1 MTPTLVLTL
10 SVSLLLLFPSTLAR
24 PVAPLSGEIFGPE
37 KKITPGDPV
46 LGDQFGSNLAISG
59 NTAVVTAAIGNSL
72 SVHPSGLVYVFVR
85 GENGWVQQQRLTVP
99 EPETQNSSFGFGL
112 AIDGDT
118 IVAGDLNAVSGGAL
132 TGAAYVFQRQGTV
145 WSLQQKLIPDQG
157 GPSAQFSSYG
167 QTIAIRGDTIIIG
180 APLYSGASP
189 AAGAAFV
196 YVRSGGT
203 WTQTQKLTA
212 NDLAAE
218 AVMGVSVAI
227 SGDTAVFGAVGDSI
241 NGRNSG
247 AAYVFTRQ
255 NGVWSQQQK
264 LKAHDPSE
272 NALFG
277 QSVSASG
284 DIIVVGAPGD
294 IVGSHTFGGAYI
306 FRRGSAGWTNEKKL
320 LSRDSDAVDGYG
332 WAVAVDGNTI
342 VVGHFGDQ
350 DVAIVGGAA
359 YVYQLNGNSGWS
371 MKQKLI
377 ASDTA
382 QFHNFGFR
390 VAISGDTI
398 LIGAHGDD
406 RGGGAFD
413 DFGAAYIY
421 EALP

>member
-10 SVSLLLLFPSTLAR
+10 SVSLLLLFPSTFTK
-24 PVAPLSGEIFGPE
+24 PVAPLAGEVFGPE
-37 KKITPGDPV
+37 IKITPDDPV
-46 LGDQFGSNLAISG
+46 LGDQFGSNVAISG
-59 NTAVVTAAIGNSL
+59 NTAAVTAAIGNSF
-72 SVHPSGLVYVFVR
+72 SIHKGGLVYVFVR
-85 GENGWVQQQRLTVP
+85 GENGWVQQQKLSSD

-118 IVAGDLNAVSGGAL
+118 IVASDLNAISGGAL
-132 TGAAYVFQRQGTV
+132 TGAAYVFQRQGPV

-157 GPSAQFSSYG
+157 GPDAEFSSFG
-167 QTIAIRGDTIIIG
+167 QALAIQGDTIIVG
-180 APLYSGASP
+180 APLYNRASNS
-189 AAGAAFV
+189 AGAAFV

-203 WTQTQKLTA
+203 WTQMQKLTA
-212 NDLAAE
+212 NDMATE
-218 AVMGVSVAI
+218 AVMGVSVAL

-241 NGRNSG
+241 DGRHSG

-264 LKAHDPSE
+264 LKAHDPTE
-272 NALFG
+272 NAFFG

-294 IVGSHTFGGAYI
+294 LVGNHTSGGAYI
-306 FRRGSAGWTNEKKL
+306 FRRGNAGWTNEKKL

-332 WAVAVDGNTI
+332 WSVAVEGNTI
-342 VVGHFGDQ
+342 VVGHIGDQ
-350 DVAIVGGAA
+350 DIAIVGGAA

-371 MKQKLI
+371 LKQKLI

-390 VAISGDTI
+390 VAISGET
-398 LIGAHGDD
+398 LLVGAHGDD

>member
-10 SVSLLLLFPSTLAR
+10 SVSLLFLFPSTFAK
-24 PVAPLSGEIFGPE
+24 PVAPLAGEVFGPE
-37 KKITPGDPV
+37 IKITPDDPV
-46 LGDQFGSNLAISG
+46 MGDQFGSNLAISG
-59 NTAVVTAAIGNSL
+59 DTAAVTAAIGNSL
-72 SVHPSGLVYVFVR
+72 SIHKGGLVYVFVR
-85 GENGWVQQQRLTVP
+85 GESGWVQQQKLSG
-99 EPETQNSSFGFGL
+99 EPETQNSSFGVGL

-118 IVAGDLNAVSGGAL
+118 IVVGDQNVVSGGAL

-157 GPSAQFSSYG
+157 GPDAEFSSFG
-167 QTIAIRGDTIIIG
+167 QVIAIQDDTIIVG
-180 APLYSGASP
+180 APLYNTASNF
-189 AAGAAFV
+189 AGAAFV

-212 NDLAAE
+212 NDMAAE

-294 IVGSHTFGGAYI
+294 IVGNHTVGGAYI
-306 FRRGSAGWTNEKKL
+306 FRRGNTGWTNEKKL

-359 YVYQLNGNSGWS
+359 YVYQLNGNAGWS
-371 MKQKLI
+371 LKQKLI

-390 VAISGDTI
+390 VAIDGDTI

>member
-10 SVSLLLLFPSTLAR
+10 SVSLLLLFPTL
-24 PVAPLSGEIFGPE
+24 PNKPLAPSAGDVFGPE
-37 KKITPGDPV
+37 IKITPDDPV
-46 LGDQFGSNLAISG
+46 MGDQFGSNLAISG
-59 NTAVVTAAIGNSL
+59 NTAAVSAAIGNGFSI
-72 SVHPSGLVYVFVR
+72 HPGGLVYVFVR
-85 GENGWVQQQRLTVP
+85 GANGWVQQQKLSG
-99 EPETQNSSFGFGL
+99 EPETQNSSFGMGV

-118 IVAGDLNAVSGGAL
+118 IVVGDQNAVSGGSL

-167 QTIAIRGDTIIIG
+167 LAIAIQGDTIIVG

-189 AAGAAFV
+189 SAGAAFV

-203 WTQTQKLTA
+203 WTQTQKLNA
-212 NDLAAE
+212 NDLTPEVGFAGA
-218 AVMGVSVAI
+218 VAI

-241 NGRNSG
+241 NGRTSG
-247 AAYVFTRQ
+247 AAYVFARQ
-255 NGVWSQQQK
+255 NGTWSQQQK
-264 LKAHDPSE
+264 IKAQDPSE
-272 NALFG
+272 NASFG

-284 DIIVVGAPGD
+284 NIIVVGAPGD
-294 IVGSHTFGGAYI
+294 IVGNHT
-306 FRRGSAGWTNEKKL
+306 RGSAYIYKRGSTGWTNEKKL

-332 WAVAVDGNTI
+332 WTVAVDGNTI

-359 YVYQLNGNSGWS
+359 YVYQLSGNSGWS
-371 MKQKLI
+371 LKQKLI

-382 QFHNFGFR
+382 QFHNFGIP
-390 VAISGDTI
+390 VAIDGGTI
-398 LIGAHGDD
+398 VIGAHGDD

>member
-1 MTPTLVLTL
+1 MTPTFVLTL
-10 SVSLLLLFPSTLAR
+10 SVSLLLLFPSTFAKQVTPLA
-24 PVAPLSGEIFGPE
+24 GEVFGPE
-37 KKITPGDPV
+37 IKITPDDPV
-46 LGDQFGSNLAISG
+46 MGDQFGSNLAISG
-59 NTAVVTAAIGNSL
+59 DTAVVTAAIGNSL
-72 SVHPSGLVYVFVR
+72 SIHKGGLVYVFVR
-85 GENGWVQQQRLTVP
+85 GENGWVQQQKLSG
-99 EPETQNSSFGFGL
+99 EPETQNSSFGVGL

-118 IVAGDLNAVSGGAL
+118 IVVGDQNVVSGGAL

-157 GPSAQFSSYG
+157 GPDAEFSSFG
-167 QTIAIRGDTIIIG
+167 QAIAIQGDTIIVG
-180 APLYSGASP
+180 APLYNTASNF
-189 AAGAAFV
+189 AGAAFV
-196 YVRSGGT
+196 YVRSGDT

-212 NDLAAE
+212 NDVAAE

-255 NGVWSQQQK
+255 NGLWSQQQK

-294 IVGSHTFGGAYI
+294 IVGNHTVGAAYI
-306 FRRGSAGWTNEKKL
+306 FRRGNAGWTNEKKL

-332 WAVAVDGNTI
+332 WTVAVDGNTI

-371 MKQKLI
+371 LKQKLI

-390 VAISGDTI
+390 VAISGETI

>member
-1 MTPTLVLTL
+1 MTPTFVLTL
-10 SVSLLLLFPSTLAR
+10 SVSLLLLFPSTFAK
-24 PVAPLSGEIFGPE
+24 PPLGGEVFGPE
-37 KKITPGDPV
+37 IKITPGDPV
-46 LGDQFGSNLAISG
+46 MGDQFGSNLAISG
-59 NTAVVTAAIGNSL
+59 DTAAVTAAIGNSF
-72 SVHPSGLVYVFVR
+72 SIHKGGLVYVFVR
-85 GENGWVQQQRLTVP
+85 GESGWVQQQKLSG
-99 EPETQNSSFGFGL
+99 EPETQNSSFGVGL

-118 IVAGDLNAVSGGAL
+118 IVVGDQNVVSGGAL

-157 GPSAQFSSYG
+157 GPDAEFGSFG
-167 QTIAIRGDTIIIG
+167 QTIAIQGDTIIVG
-180 APLYSGASP
+180 APLYNIASNF
-189 AAGAAFV
+189 AGAAFV

-212 NDLAAE
+212 SDMAAE

-247 AAYVFTRQ
+247 AAYVFRRQ
-255 NGVWSQQQK
+255 NGVWNQQQK

-294 IVGSHTFGGAYI
+294 IVGSHTFGAAYI
-306 FRRGSAGWTNEKKL
+306 FRRGNAGWTNEKKL

-371 MKQKLI
+371 LKQKLI

-382 QFHNFGFR
+382 HFHNFGFR
-390 VAISGDTI
+390 VAISGETI

-413 DFGAAYIY
+413 DFGAVYSY